1 MRSVLNRPCTKKAM
15 VHSAVAFVFI
25 LSFISRIEA
34 FPNGAP
40 QSVCA
45 SMTPGH
51 GVATQQSSSPFVT
64 TTPNGEIALPGSPV
78 QLELRP
84 QNGDTAFRGYF
95 VMAFD
100 RADDSKPI
108 GTFQQPMDGKLIDCS
123 GGMQNAVTHSNNNDK
138 KSVKIEW
145 TPPSDYSGQVVFK
158 TTFVQKKET
167 FWVKTESK
175 VVSVV
180 TEAQGSP
187 RMVPKSTGSSA
198 WQVSSIFAN
207 LIALFFAAISML

>member
-1 MRSVLNRPCTKKAM
+1 MRITHISFQKSQIQTVSFPPPAMYIWGSKAPKADGRMRSVLNRPCTKKAM

-64 TTPNGEIALPGSPV
+64 TTPNGVTLLAFGSIVFEKFHWPPLFKEIALPGSPV

-84 QNGDTAFRGYF
+84 QNGDTAFRG
-95 VMAFD
+95 
-100 RADDSKPI
+100 
-108 GTFQQPMDGKLIDCS
+108 T
-123 GGMQNAVTHSNNNDK
+123 
-138 KSVKIEW
+138 
-145 TPPSDYSGQVVFK
+145 
-158 TTFVQKKET
+158 
-167 FWVKTESK
+167 
-175 VVSVV
+175 
-180 TEAQGSP
+180 
-187 RMVPKSTGSSA
+187 
-198 WQVSSIFAN
+198 
-207 LIALFFAAISML
+207 

>member
-1 MRSVLNRPCTKKAM
+1 MLN
-15 VHSAVAFVFI
+15 SAVALVLI
-25 LSFISRIEA
+25 LGLIAQIEG
-34 FPNGAP
+34 FHNGPP
-40 QSVCA
+40 QSACA

-51 GVATQQSSSPFVT
+51 GVGTQLSSSPFVT
-64 TTPNGEIALPGSPV
+64 TTPKGEIALPGSSV

-84 QNGDTAFRGYF
+84 QNGDTTFRGYF

-100 RADDSKPI
+100 RNDDSKPI

-123 GGMQNAVTHSNNNDK
+123 GGMQNAVSHSNSNDK
-138 KSVKIEW
+138 KSVTIEW
-145 TPPSDYSGQVVFK
+145 IPPPNYSGQVVFK
-158 TTFVQKKET
+158 TTFVQNKVT

-187 RMVPKSTGSSA
+187 RMVTHIFYNNKGRKS
-198 WQVSSIFAN
+198 
-207 LIALFFAAISML
+207 